1 MKKLGLLVGLALL
14 AGCVSVTKEKNWQ
27 VAESDSKEIQ
37 IYRPSG
43 SHSKAIKVYFGS
55 EENYV
60 IGLKEKQ
67 FALVRVPFGE
77 QTFRV
82 APSGSASHSIK
93 TLVSENSENCYAIR
107 ANNAAW
113 AAAAIPI
120 LAAGIPSFKISE
132 DSCLT
137 EEQKQEHTLAEGKL

>member
-1 MKKLGLLVGLALL
+1 MKKLGLLVILVLL
-14 AGCVSVTKEKNWQ
+14 VGCVSVTEEKNWQ
-27 VAESDSKEIQ
+27 VAESDSKEVQ
-37 IYRPSG
+37 IYRHSG

-82 APSGSASHSIK
+82 APSGSASHSID
-93 TLVSENSENCYAIR
+93 TLVSENSENCYVIK
-107 ANNAAW
+107 ANDAAW
-113 AAAAIPI
+113 AAVAIPI
-120 LAAGIPSFKISE
+120 LAAGIPSFTISE

-137 EEQKQEHTLAEGKL
+137 DVQKQGLTLVEGKL